1 MSVSWG
7 DHLVF
12 GEGDGKLDT
21 PELLDSAINRW
32 KENLDAGT
40 ILWRENRSRQDDY
53 VFAAE
58 GYEYAAKVH
67 KNLPDFDD
75 FEISVSLS
83 HNHGLKNYLYVTLN
97 DHGWPLPEEKIR
109 KISYHNEWHAKDI
122 SFQTRFSHDNPNYV
136 LEDRMGNKQ
145 WGVLC
150 LAYPEVR
157 QYLQNQYIQLLQD
170 YNFDGLFICTRS
182 QSKPSDFADQFGF
195 NEPIV
200 EEFKSKFG
208 KNILEDDFDLQ
219 LWRDLQGEYL
229 TIFLSELNKKLV
241 EIDHSLGIGCSRGE
255 VLGPPLSNVTL
266 NWRKWVDENLIDFL
280 AIDQSSSKCPS
291 LWIDLWPMHRG
302 YGYIQNYNDSFNMNS
317 LSEDLNQVYSEKFPN
332 NQSKLYVSRQ
342 WTNTTPKDQ
351 KSILNHTSVSGM
363 VFSSYRYENQS
374 AIQKSNWEI

>member
-1 MSVSWG
+1 M
-7 DHLVF
+7 
-12 GEGDGKLDT
+12 
-21 PELLDSAINRW
+21 
-32 KENLDAGT
+32 
-40 ILWRENRSRQDDY
+40 
-53 VFAAE
+53 
-58 GYEYAAKVH
+58 
-67 KNLPDFDD
+67 
-75 FEISVSLS
+75 
-83 HNHGLKNYLYVTLN
+83 
-97 DHGWPLPEEKIR
+97 R

-195 NEPIV
+195 NEPIL